1 MRSLLIVLGCLSLI
15 GTLGCG
21 GGGPDNNAVI
31 KKDYDPAKAIK
42 ESLEGVKTSGRMGSN
57 FSSVMNALAD
67 LKAKDAAKGGTIEK
81 LLNELTALKEPA
93 KVKAKADEIIK
104 SL

>member
-1 MRSLLIVLGCLSLI
+1 MRNLLIVLGCLSMI
-15 GTLGCG
+15 GTTGCG

-31 KKDYDPAKAIK
+31 KVDYDAAKSIK
-42 ESLEGVKTSGRMGSN
+42 ESLESVKASGRLGSS
-57 FSSVMNALAD
+57 FGGVMISLAD
-67 LKAKDAAKGGTIEK
+67 LKAKDSAKGESVEK
-81 LLNELTALKEPA
+81 LLNELTALKDPA